1 MLTAKLTIV
10 LWLINVSV
18 GVYDYP
24 EYDVNYY
31 QLGKDDY
38 LTDQTYYDSTS
49 TTTPVNEIDYCIC
62 ILYRPNANI
71 TLYRK
76 DGDSLFSPEETL
88 DEVMLYKLYNLGTLT
103 DVNVIYEPRFLNYKL
118 CLVVVDRYSQPDY
131 VEVFLP
137 WWSYTRWINK
147 TEWNVEEPCTPCLC
161 TEHNST
167 HLWEIYRNKGIPYW
181 SFNSTGEYRTCLRYK
196 STNALV
202 DGGSNPNWIRVA
214 GHAVMEDNG
223 LVSFNH
229 RPGYIFHIERLNDT
243 VCYDDED
250 IITEGFGGVLSVV
263 DVESTIA
270 STQTVIPTQEIST
283 FGESCYCLTNNPL
296 RSTGWLVSSNTCV
309 YLSMTFEKPLDDSTT
324 RSFLLQ
330 NLICPEEARYY
341 LNETHLIECHKG
353 YRYSLLKTR
362 YSSVLDRNL
371 LNFQVCQKFSLNDNA
386 RITNFQLETSADEI
400 EDSSFL
406 DIILIDPNDSQAS
419 DYEDE
424 EGGGDNTYTNT
435 TSVFFL
441 HFFCIIL
448 SLCHFFYS
456 YINFS

>member
-10 LWLINVSV
+10 LWLIKVSV

-31 QLGKDDY
+31 QLGEDDY
-38 LTDQTYYDSTS
+38 LPDQTYYDSTS

-76 DGDSLFSPEETL
+76 DGDDLFSPEETL

-118 CLVVVDRYSQPDY
+118 CLVVVDRHSQPDY

-147 TEWNVEEPCTPCLC
+147 TEWDVGEPCTPCLC

-167 HLWEIYRNKGIPYW
+167 HLWEIYRNKGVPYW
-181 SFNSTGEYRTCLRYK
+181 SFSSTGEYRTCLRYK

-243 VCYDDED
+243 FCYDDD
-250 IITEGFGGVLSVV
+250 IITEGFGGVLTVF
-263 DVESTIA
+263 DDDSTIM
-270 STQTVIPTQEIST
+270 STQTVKPTQEMST

-324 RSFLLQ
+324 RLFLLQ

-341 LNETHLIECHKG
+341 LNKTHLIECHKG

-371 LNFQVCQKFSLNDNA
+371 LNFQVCQKFALDDNA
-386 RITNFQLETSADEI
+386 RITEFQLETSADEG
-400 EDSSFL
+400 EESSFL
-406 DIILIDPNDSQAS
+406 DIILIDPNDNLAS
-419 DYEDE
+419 DDD
-424 EGGGDNTYTNT
+424 GDNTYTNNA
-435 TSVFFL
+435 SGVNGFESKNNIFS
-441 HFFCIIL
+441 HIFCIIL
-448 SLCHFFYS
+448 SFFHFYGDM
-456 YINFS
+456 